1 MMIKTKKVILPYV
14 HPLPVR
20 LKTISENEFL
30 EVCIDDK
37 KFYLSSIRGFHN
49 LSLDEIDYK
58 IKYFF
63 SNYQTDSS
71 DIDYSMKFFNTLKN
85 HDNFL
90 SSISGEALF
99 HIESLLYGLHPK
111 AVVHPVLCNK
121 LYDAQKSNEENATS
135 KCLKIKIRSD
145 EASLKKT
152 ISLINEIHKINP
164 SALFRLDGNRRFE
177 LIDLINFST
186 KLEEQLSSSAFLNID
201 YFEEPF
207 KIFYDTYLFSK
218 RSKIKIAL
226 DEAAALFL
234 NSDLLETNSPMVIK
248 PSFLGLSTVRNWL
261 KAEIRQKR
269 RVIISSSFEHPSIM
283 PGLIFLADASNS
295 SGSIEFH
302 GLENY
307 LA

>member
-1 MMIKTKKVILPYV
+1 MLKTKKVILPYI
-14 HPLPVR
+14 HSLPVR
-20 LKTISENEFL
+20 LQTISENEFL
-30 EVCIDDK
+30 EVSIEDK
-37 KFYLSSIRGFHN
+37 KFYLSSIQGFHD
-49 LSLDEIDYK
+49 LSLSEIDYK

-63 SNYQTDSS
+63 SNYQPDFSK
-71 DIDYSMKFFNTLKN
+71 IDYSVKFFNTIN
-85 HDNFL
+85 IQDDFL
-90 SSISGEALF
+90 NSISGESLF

-111 AVVHPVLCNK
+111 ELASQILCNK
-121 LYDAQKSNEENATS
+121 LNDAQKSHEENAAS
-135 KCLKIKIRSD
+135 NCLKVKIRPNKS
-145 EASLKKT
+145 SLKKA

-164 SALFRLDGNRRFE
+164 STLFRLDGNRSFE

-186 KLEEQLSSSAFLNID
+186 KLEEQLSAGAFLKID

-207 KIFYDTYLFSK
+207 KNFYDTYLFSK

-234 NSDLLETNSPMVIK
+234 NSDLLESNSPMVIK

-261 KAEIRQKR
+261 KSEIRQKR

-283 PGLIFLADASNS
+283 PGLFFLAEAANS
-295 SGSIEFH
+295 SGSIEYH